1 MMRYPG
7 TAGKELNFVNG
18 AQGKNRKGL
27 TNRSQKFKTE
37 ARKKQTPEM

>member
-7 TAGKELNFVNG
+7 KAGKELNFVNG

-27 TNRSQKFKTE
+27 TTGSQRFKTE
-37 ARKKQTPEM
+37 ARKKKTPEM